1 MKREPLS
8 SKLWI
13 KTDRYYPANELFVLA
28 NEKIG
33 GKFVPINIKKEL
45 NVEKIYFQ
53 GADKYTLY
61 IFSVKRG
68 KEGRVIICQYKPLK
82 QALKDS
88 TVLMIVCVITFGIG
102 LVVWRVVDR
111 IKTLFG
117 LEGTKASRALMR
129 ELGTEIEKL
138 IGK

>member
-1 MKREPLS
+1 MKKELFS
-8 SKLWI
+8 SNLWI

-33 GKFVPINIKKEL
+33 GKFVPINTKKEL
-45 NVEKIYFQ
+45 GVEKIYFQ
-53 GADKYTLY
+53 GVDKYTLY
-61 IFSVKRG
+61 IFSCKKG
-68 KEGRVIICQYKPLK
+68 KEGRVIVCQYKPIK

-88 TVLMIVCVITFGIG
+88 VVLTIICVITLGIG
-102 LVVWRVVDR
+102 FFVWRVVDK
-111 IKTLFG
+111 IKTIFG
-117 LEGTKASRALMR
+117 IEGTKNSRALMR